1 MEFGLLRP
9 DAIGIGAGTGSRAFK
24 GVAIL
29 GSASVAEFLGD
40 SALDRLSFL
49 SIFWVAD
56 GGCQTSYACDGGWGL
71 DLNMLNKP
79 LFRDSCDTVD
89 AGIDVRETVGFSIEG
104 AKEDGV
110 LRMDTSDGGRVSEIC
125 GGWEGMVVES

>member
-9 DAIGIGAGTGSRAFK
+9 DETGIGAGTGSRAFK

-29 GSASVAEFLGD
+29 GSASITEFLGD
-40 SALDRLSFL
+40 SALNRLS
-49 SIFWVAD
+49 FWVAD
-56 GGCQTSYACDGGWGL
+56 GGCQTSYACDWGWGL

-79 LFRDSCDTVD
+79 LLRDSCDAVD
-89 AGIDVRETVGFSIEG
+89 AGIDVRETVGFSIDG

-125 GGWEGMVVES
+125 GGWEGSVVES